1 MNLVYIET
9 RKKASVPER
18 DVFQD
23 EDGGEWG
30 RIMKGSLGNA
40 KNLCFYSEHSRNT

>member
-1 MNLVYIET
+1 MCIET

-18 DVFQD
+18 DVVQN

-30 RIMKGSLGNA
+30 RIMKGSVGNA
-40 KNLCFYSEHSRNT
+40 KILGFYS